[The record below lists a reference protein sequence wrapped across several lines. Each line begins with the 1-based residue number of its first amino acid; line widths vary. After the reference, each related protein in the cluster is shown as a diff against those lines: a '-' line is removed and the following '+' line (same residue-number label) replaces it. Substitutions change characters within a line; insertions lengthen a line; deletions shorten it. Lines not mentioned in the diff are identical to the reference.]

1 MSDKR
6 KSGVPFESDD
16 AAEQQLWSELEASAA
31 GSAFAASAAS
41 LLR

>member
-16 AAEQQLWSELEASAA
+16 AAEQQLWSELEH
-31 GSAFAASAAS
+31 
-41 LLR
+41 LP